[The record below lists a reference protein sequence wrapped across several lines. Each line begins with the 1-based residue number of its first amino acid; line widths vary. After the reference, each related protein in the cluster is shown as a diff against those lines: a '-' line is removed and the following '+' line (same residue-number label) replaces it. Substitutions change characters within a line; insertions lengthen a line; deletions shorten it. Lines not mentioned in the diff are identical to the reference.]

1 MDSKE
6 LLALLDLKGDAI
18 PVAAASTLITAG
30 EACPHAHAH
39 AHAHASATAL
49 ALDAWGLR
57 RGRDLLAESERLRA
71 TATDEFAAADF
82 FCAAFDPEPRLL
94 KGCAEPLRHTFLA
107 QLLETPAYRVLHA
120 ATRLDDTASAEYRL
134 RVFVP

>member
-6 LLALLDLKGDAI
+6 LLALLDLKGEAI
-18 PVAAASTLITAG
+18 PAAAASTLITAG
-30 EACPHAHAH
+30 ETLLH

-49 ALDAWGLR
+49 AVDAWGLR